1 MYLNP
6 KKYNLNNR
14 VLIKQSAPNHI
25 IIVVDRKSR
34 IIMKDGMRINEQKQ
48 AINQVKPTANV
59 SFQTTAPICSKTKE
73 YLLSKNINII
83 NS

>member
-6 KKYNLNNR
+6 KKYNLNKR
-14 VLIKQSAPNHI
+14 VLIKQLTPNHI
-25 IIVVDRKSR
+25 IIVVDIKSR

-48 AINQVKPTANV
+48 AINQVKPNAKI
-59 SFQTTAPICSKTKE
+59 SFQTTAPICSKTKK
-73 YLLSKNINII
+73 YLLSKNISII

>member
-48 AINQVKPTANV
+48 AINQVKPTVNV
-59 SFQTTAPICSKTKE
+59 SFQTTAPI
-73 YLLSKNINII
+73 
-83 NS
+83 

>member
-6 KKYNLNNR
+6 KKYNLNSR
-14 VLIKQSAPNHI
+14 VLIKQSTPNHI
-25 IIVVDRKSR
+25 IIVIDRKSR

-48 AINQVKPTANV
+48 SINQMKPNTKV
-59 SFQTTAPICSKTKE
+59 SLQTTAPICSKTKE
-73 YLLSKNINII
+73 YLLSKNINIT

>member
-6 KKYNLNNR
+6 KKYNINSR
-14 VLIKQSAPNHI
+14 ALIKQSQPNHI

-48 AINQVKPTANV
+48 AINQVKPNTKV
-59 SFQTTAPICSKTKE
+59 SLQTTAPICSKTKE

>member
-6 KKYNLNNR
+6 KKYNLKSR
-14 VLIKQSAPNHI
+14 VLIKQPTPNHI

-34 IIMKDGMRINEQKQ
+34 VIMKDGMRINEQKQ
-48 AINQVKPTANV
+48 AINQVKPNAKI
-59 SFQTTAPICSKTKE
+59 SFQTTAPICSKTKK
-73 YLLSKNINII
+73 YLLSKNISII

>member
-6 KKYNLNNR
+6 KKYNLNSR
-14 VLIKQSAPNHI
+14 VLIKQPTPNHI

-34 IIMKDGMRINEQKQ
+34 IIMKDGLRINEQKQ
-48 AINQVKPTANV
+48 AINQVKPNV
-59 SFQTTAPICSKTKE
+59 KISFQTTAPICSKTKE
-73 YLLSKNINII
+73 YLLSKNISII